1 MTAEATA
8 AERAAVD
15 AVLGPPETS
24 WEGGARTAVDLRVSR
39 APADRR
45 TQLLPVLHRLQSAVG
60 WISEGG
66 LNYACE
72 RLTVPPAEA
81 YGVATFY
88 AMFSVEEQPANVV
101 HVCDDLACR
110 VQGGRELLDAC
121 RKEFS
126 DATASVVASPCLGQC
141 EKAPAVLVQRAG
153 EDRDDVVL
161 TDVAA
166 APHHVAQAIVATKV
180 SGAVAFRACPR
191 SRRTRATACWRASVR
206 PRSTTLDG
214 YRARG
219 GYAALARALE
229 LGPDEVIRQITD
241 AKLLGRGGA
250 AFPTGVKWRGGRRPA
265 GRDRST

>member
-24 WEGGARTAVDLRVSR
+24 WEGGARTAVDLRISR

-45 TQLLPVLHRLQSAVG
+45 TQLLPVLHALQSAVG

-110 VQGGRELLDAC
+110 VQGGRDLAERLPEGVLRRRRRASSPVPVSAC
-121 RKEFS
+121 ARRRRRCWS
-126 DATASVVASPCLGQC
+126 
-141 EKAPAVLVQRAG
+141 QRAG
-153 EDRDDVVL
+153 E
-161 TDVAA
+161 
-166 APHHVAQAIVATKV
+166 
-180 SGAVAFRACPR
+180 R
-191 SRRTRATACWRASVR
+191 SRRRRPDRYRGRAAPGPDGRSATNRARERRVHERARGADVQGERLLARVGR
-206 PRSTTLDG
+206 PRSPSLRRVPCTRRL
-214 YRARG
+214 RG
-219 GYAALARALE
+219 ARACDRA
-229 LGPDEVIRQITD
+229 GT
-241 AKLLGRGGA
+241 
-250 AFPTGVKWRGGRRPA
+250 RR
-265 GRDRST
+265 R